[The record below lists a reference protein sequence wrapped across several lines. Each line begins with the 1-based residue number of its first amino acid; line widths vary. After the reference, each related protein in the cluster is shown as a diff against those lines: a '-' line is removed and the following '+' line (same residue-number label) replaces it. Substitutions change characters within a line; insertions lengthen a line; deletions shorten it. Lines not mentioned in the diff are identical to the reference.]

1 MFCNSR
7 LTVIAGRLSNPS
19 IPPMSQTITKLLR
32 SLWVSENKRN
42 FVKAKYLLYPIFST
56 DLQTV
61 ENRVASGHYG
71 KLAEFVGDV
80 MRIFENCRYF
90 NQPNTQIMKCAEGL
104 ETFFAQKLGLLREKL
119 ETTERVND

>member
-42 FVKAKYLLYPIFST
+42 FVKAKYSLYPIFST

>member
-1 MFCNSR
+1 MNNGVNKWNVQLFH
-7 LTVIAGRLSNPS
+7 S
-19 IPPMSQTITKLLR
+19 I
-32 SLWVSENKRN
+32 
-42 FVKAKYLLYPIFST
+42 IFT

-61 ENRVASGHYG
+61 ENRVSSGHYG
-71 KLAEFVGDV
+71 KLVEFVGDV

-119 ETTERVND
+119 ETCERVNE